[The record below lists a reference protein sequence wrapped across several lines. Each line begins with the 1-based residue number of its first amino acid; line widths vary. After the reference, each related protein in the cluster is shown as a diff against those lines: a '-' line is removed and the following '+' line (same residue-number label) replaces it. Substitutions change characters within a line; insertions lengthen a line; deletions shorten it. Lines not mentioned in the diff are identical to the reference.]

1 MKLKMALKVFP
12 FIQGKF
18 SEGLRDL
25 LSPQK
30 GLKSPFPR
38 RSDKSVTNPSNVPY
52 KSFKTLVL
60 ITISFYLQ
68 PLQNQQ
74 NFNRPL
80 QDLKDYFTCRK
91 KKNL

>member
-1 MKLKMALKVFP
+1 MKLRMALKVFP

-38 RSDKSVTNPSNVPY
+38 RSDKSVNS
-52 KSFKTLVL
+52 
-60 ITISFYLQ
+60 Q
-68 PLQNQQ
+68 H
-74 NFNRPL
+74 
-80 QDLKDYFTCRK
+80 
-91 KKNL
+91 